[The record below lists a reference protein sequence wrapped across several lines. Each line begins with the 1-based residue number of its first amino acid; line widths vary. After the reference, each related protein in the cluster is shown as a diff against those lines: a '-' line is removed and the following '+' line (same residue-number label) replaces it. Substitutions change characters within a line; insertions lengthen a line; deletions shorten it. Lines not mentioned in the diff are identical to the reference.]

1 MANIIEGR
9 SSRPERI
16 IGTDLEDWMAGYQ
29 GNDRLEG
36 RRGNDEI
43 EGGDGDDHGI
53 GGQGN
58 DRIWGGTG
66 DDYLRGDNGRFQP
79 RLVGE
84 DNDKL
89 FGGPGNDVLYV
100 GDGND
105 TLTGGEGN
113 DTFLFQFHNPI
124 RGAKGTTTDITT
136 IIDFNAKEDTFA
148 FDAVGLGDD
157 GFGANFVNNAAAQS
171 GSPVSSF
178 YSGPVAGA
186 KGEHV
191 VVITDE
197 SFETASAAAREIS
210 GEAVGDIIAYYSED
224 GLSKMAKLAYVTGEN
239 QAHDFVNISGVTS
252 FTAMADLGLTASDF
266 TYI

>member
-1 MANIIEGR
+1 M
-9 SSRPERI
+9 
-16 IGTDLEDWMAGYQ
+16 
-29 GNDRLEG
+29 
-36 RRGNDEI
+36 
-43 EGGDGDDHGI
+43 
-53 GGQGN
+53 
-58 DRIWGGTG
+58 
-66 DDYLRGDNGRFQP
+66 
-79 RLVGE
+79 
-84 DNDKL
+84 
-89 FGGPGNDVLYV
+89 

-105 TLTGGEGN
+105 NLTGAAGN

-124 RGAKGTTTDITT
+124 PGVLGTASDITT

-157 GFGANFVNNAAAQS
+157 GFGANFVNNAAGPS

-178 YSGPVAGA
+178 YSGPGAGA

-210 GEAVGDIIAYYSED
+210 GEKSGDIIAHHD
-224 GLSKMAKLAYVTGEN
+224 GLSKIAKLAYVTGEN
-239 QAHDFVNISGVTS
+239 QAHDFVNINGVPDI
-252 FTAMADLGLTASDF
+252 TAMAGLTAWDF